1 MYIYAG
7 KPSDRYQDKY
17 GTSAKIQ
24 LNDKFTTVEVELLS
38 QPKELLNVRNSKNV
52 LTTAQGG

>member
-24 LNDKFTTVEVELLS
+24 LNDKFSTVNEVGAYS
-38 QPKELLNVRNSKNV
+38 SRK
-52 LTTAQGG
+52 GC